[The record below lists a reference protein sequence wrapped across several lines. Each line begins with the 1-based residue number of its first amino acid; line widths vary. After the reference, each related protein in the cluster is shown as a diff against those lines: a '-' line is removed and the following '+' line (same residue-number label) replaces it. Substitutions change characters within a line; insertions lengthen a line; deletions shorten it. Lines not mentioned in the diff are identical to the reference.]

1 MFGRAFMDL
10 YNPSEFVTMG
20 ETLKV
25 LNAVRY
31 YEIGIPI
38 TYAQY
43 RATSPERL
51 IARLTDRNLHLLALR
66 VSRHLG
72 LRPDAVLK
80 HWACAKVAR
89 GGDDD
94 DVCRAIVAKF
104 EREGERRVSYAEI
117 ARRAWALG
125 RSRLATM
132 VRLITRAG

>member
-10 YNPSEFVTMG
+10 YNPTEFVTMG

-31 YEIGIPI
+31 YEVGIPI

-43 RATSPERL
+43 AASSPERL

-89 GGDDD
+89 AGDDD
-94 DVCRAIVAKF
+94 EVCRAIVAKF
-104 EREGERRVSYAEI
+104 EKEGEKRVSYAKI
-117 ARRAWALG
+117 ARRAWAIG
-125 RSRLATM
+125 RSKLATM
-132 VRLITRAG
+132 VSWNTRFC